1 MIEITANHDIEIV
14 DVDLVAI
21 IVDKVKNTNGNYTRQ
36 IIWLWSSYDIWQ
48 LAWVLLTW
56 FRVGWPNNN
65 PGNNGGSCHTA
76 TDNYLL
82 KAATMLLQFQTDFP
96 SCLIANPGPGH
107 LTLKIDENKPN
118 LHCPVCSVY
127 RLQPLFWLL
136 DCNFIFDCFKPHLFR
151 GLLYKLAFFPVLG
164 NQNIGH
170 T

>member
-82 KAATMLLQFQTDFP
+82 KAATTLLQFQTDFP

-107 LTLKIDENKPN
+107 LTLKIDENNQN
-118 LHCPVCSVY
+118 LHCPVQCAPIAAFVLIAW
-127 RLQPLFWLL
+127 LQLHFWLL
-136 DCNFIFDCFKPHLFR
+136 LQTSFAQRTSL
-151 GLLYKLAFFPVLG
+151 
-164 NQNIGH
+164 
-170 T
+170 